1 MGRYDLPESSGQF
14 PELILWLI
22 AGAIVVGAFVSFR
35 DMLREG
41 GLLAL
46 FGVGLNF
53 FGLYL
58 MFSLMSEGRKAMGF
72 VICLSLS
79 FVGAAF
85 LAAGSR
91 NRGRR

>member
-1 MGRYDLPESSGQF
+1 MGRYDLPESSGQY

-22 AGAIVVGAFVSFR
+22 AGAIVAGAFVAFR

-58 MFSLMSEGRKAMGF
+58 MFSLMSEGRKVLGF
-72 VICLSLS
+72 VVCLVLS
-79 FVGAAF
+79 FVGMAF
-85 LAAGSR
+85 LGAGAR
-91 NRGRR
+91 NKGRR